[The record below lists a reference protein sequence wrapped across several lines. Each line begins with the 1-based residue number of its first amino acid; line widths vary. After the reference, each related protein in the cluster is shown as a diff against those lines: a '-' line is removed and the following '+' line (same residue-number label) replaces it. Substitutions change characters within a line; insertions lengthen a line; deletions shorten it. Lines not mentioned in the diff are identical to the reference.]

1 MDLFGLK
8 DLLLDFNDK
17 TLADEDSYYN
27 NLNKELIYAVINDYR
42 DSNTSIDLYIKQ
54 LSNNQDNILK
64 KYSQQYKKRIST
76 IFDKRIDKQTDDV
89 LRNYEIEEKNK
100 SLQMLDNIKSEQWNK
115 ATEAADKYLKA
126 FNILVNIV
134 NQYK

>member
-8 DLLLDFNDK
+8 DLLLDFNAK